1 MQLPPLSPALQQR
14 RAAARGACLA
24 AGVAW
29 EEEEDELASGCRG
42 VEVAYFAGSGVGRSG
57 PGGHK
62 RARGELTSAK
72 GTLGVMKGFSA
83 AVAAAVEGDGDNGDG
98 SGDGDSGD
106 GDSGDGDSGD
116 VGAVDDTAAD
126 DTAADDAAEFYW
138 GGKRAVRAAREAAA
152 KLL

>member
-83 AVAAAVEGDGDNGDG
+83 AVAAAVEGDGDTGDG
-98 SGDGDSGD
+98 SGDGENGDGENGDGDDGD
-106 GDSGDGDSGD
+106 GDSGV
-116 VGAVDDTAAD
+116 VGAAVDN
-126 DTAADDAAEFYW
+126 AAEFYW